1 VPRALQRPGLV
12 GGAAMLL
19 QVSVYAR
26 LLQPQVLL
34 AILGGAALGYIIV
47 HLITNV
53 GVRATGGKV
62 IPGIAIWFLRILGAI
77 VGAWAVAML
86 VLGLGGSG
94 FGGSGGGKLG
104 EGTGDP
110 FDPGKKDER
119 PIVKDEA
126 TKKDAGATE
135 NRYLRVEVLMNDEM
149 AKSLGP
155 QAVEEK
161 RFYREEGARP
171 EALLTLKEVRE
182 KLHAGQPPFKK
193 LYIVLGKARSDPKV
207 ARVEDLAAEARG
219 LKIPVEITAP

>member
-1 VPRALQRPGLV
+1 
-12 GGAAMLL
+12 MLL

-34 AILGGAALGYIIV
+34 AIVGGAALGYIIV

-62 IPGIAIWFLRILGAI
+62 IPGVAIWFLRVLGAV

-86 VLGLGGSG
+86 VLGLGGAG

-104 EGTGDP
+104 EGSGDP
-110 FDPGKKDER
+110 FEPGKKDER
-119 PIVKDEA
+119 PIVKDQE
-126 TKKDAGATE
+126 TKKDAGAAE
-135 NRYLRVEVLMNDEM
+135 NRYLRIEVLLNDEVR
-149 AKSLGP
+149 K
-155 QAVEEK
+155 AVDQKAIEDK
-161 RFYREEGARP
+161 RFYREEGSRA

-182 KLHAGQPPFKK
+182 KLSTGQPPYRK
-193 LYIVLGKARSDPKV
+193 LYVVLGKARSDPKV